1 VRGCTWLPPQSLRDA
16 VVVVEAGAG
25 AGDESPPNRKR
36 KIRYDLL
43 PLTTELKLFPC
54 IFFLFFFFFFKK
66 EAHRFH

>member
-54 IFFLFFFFFFKK
+54 IFSFSSFFFKE